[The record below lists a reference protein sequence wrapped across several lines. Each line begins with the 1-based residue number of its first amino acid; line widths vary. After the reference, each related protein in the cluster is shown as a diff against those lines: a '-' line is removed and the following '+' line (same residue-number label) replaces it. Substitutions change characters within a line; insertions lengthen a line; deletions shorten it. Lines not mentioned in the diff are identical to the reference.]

1 MPSQSRFARQLP
13 RTRESQN
20 ETYRLL
26 PPTRAGEVARRAGE
40 GQNSNKKSAR
50 FRALARLY
58 NFCENEF

>member
-26 PPTRAGEVARRAGE
+26 PPTRAGLR
-40 GQNSNKKSAR
+40 S
-50 FRALARLY
+50 
-58 NFCENEF
+58 